1 MKMIAATLALA
12 LSLAATPVVAQDE
25 VPPEFVAIYRHTE
38 RLCTELG
45 RKPGSAMFDECV
57 RSRVGMAWAR
67 YQIGQIGPVPVAPA
81 APIAPRIIVPP
92 ANSGQVYVR
101 EAPRTCIVSG
111 NVVTCQ

>member
-1 MKMIAATLALA
+1 MKMIPAALLA
-12 LSLAATPVVAQDE
+12 LSIASTPVVAQDE
-25 VPPEFVAIYRHTE
+25 VPPEAAAMFHDAE
-38 RLCTELG
+38 RMCAEIG
-45 RKPGSAMFDECV
+45 RKPGTQLYKDCV
-57 RSRVGMAWAR
+57 YNNASMRWAR
-67 YQIGQIGPVPVAPA
+67 YQYGQIGPVVTAPPA